1 MRPIVPHVAPTWVSA
16 AIALGISALG
26 CGEPAAPTLPSDEL
40 AYRSL
45 ADGALYLMR
54 ADGSGRRRIWSS
66 TDDGVMCPSWS
77 PDGSAIAFHKFIAN
91 QIVVLTIATGQE
103 HQLTSGSDQNQC
115 PMWSPDGTRIAFF
128 RIAATDTQGYP
139 LFVMGADGTN
149 PTRLG
154 TGTFMADRGSW
165 SPDGRSIAASR
176 YPDNQIVLVDAVS
189 GATGLPLTSGSGG
202 RGPSWSPDGRR
213 ITFNVQ
219 EGASEFIDVMDADG
233 ANVRRLTSSPFLDQ
247 YPVWTLDGRVI
258 TFHRYQNSSI
268 PGVLLASL
276 HMVRLDRTAV
286 PWTVGDSA
294 QGDLPIWRPHR

>member
-1 MRPIVPHVAPTWVSA
+1 
-16 AIALGISALG
+16 
-26 CGEPAAPTLPSDEL
+26 
-40 AYRSL
+40 
-45 ADGALYLMR
+45 
-54 ADGSGRRRIWSS
+54 
-66 TDDGVMCPSWS
+66 MCPSWS

-165 SPDGRSIAASR
+165 SPDGRSIAVSR
-176 YPDNQIVLVDAVS
+176 YPDNQIVLVDAVT
-189 GATGLPLTSGSGG
+189 GAAGLPLTSGSGG

-219 EGASEFIDVMDADG
+219 DGATEAIYVMDATG
-233 ANVRRLTSSPFLDQ
+233 ANARRLTSSPFFDQ
-247 YPVWTLDGRVI
+247 YPVWTLDGALI
-258 TFHRYQNSSI
+258 TFHRYQNSAI
-268 PGVLLASL
+268 PGVPLASL
-276 HMVRLDRTAV
+276 HMVRLDGTAV

-294 QGDLPIWRPHR
+294 RGDLPIWRPHP